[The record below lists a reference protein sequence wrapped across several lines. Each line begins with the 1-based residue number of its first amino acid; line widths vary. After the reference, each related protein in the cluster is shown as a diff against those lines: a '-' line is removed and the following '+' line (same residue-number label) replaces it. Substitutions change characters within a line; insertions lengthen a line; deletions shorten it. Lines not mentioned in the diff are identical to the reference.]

1 MWMLEALDELPSK
14 DTLSRLHGYVDL
26 LRRFRLSCYSLET
39 VSRAE
44 IADLVDL
51 GIQRRFICDVRNN
64 EGRIL
69 FPFLNVAAVRLW
81 LLVTR
86 PKAGEV
92 PPNLLKDRGKLRLPI
107 ANVW

>member
-1 MWMLEALDELPSK
+1 MLFSRNSLVGR
-14 DTLSRLHGYVDL
+14 DTV
-26 LRRFRLSCYSLET
+26 
-39 VSRAE
+39 
-44 IADLVDL
+44 ADLVYL

-81 LLVTR
+81 LLVVTR
-86 PKAGEV
+86 QKAGEV